1 MTMRVSVVMPVYN
14 TALYLDACL
23 ASVFGQQVHD
33 IEVICVDDG
42 STDDSSSILAA
53 WAARESRLR
62 VIRQGNAG
70 QGAAR
75 NRAIAEAQGEFL
87 LFVDSDDI
95 LLPGALQL
103 LLREAGTVQVVAFN
117 HLTFSS
123 VPSCQPFNDVRVSTV
138 PREVLLRQMGVVWN
152 KMVRRDWWNANR
164 IYFKHGV
171 IFEDIPVHWK
181 LILLPAYIAYLPATL
196 YALRV
201 RPDSTTGA
209 NVVSPRRLE
218 SIYAHNEVAE
228 LFRDNPSWAAVE
240 SVRAEIML
248 RNLAGCID
256 ALRQADPRTVAEL
269 HRLVANSLNSINISS
284 WSELGLSLR
293 ERDTLRS
300 FQGHLPSR
308 LRRRVFLITRAVLR
322 AVKTLFRQ

>member
-1 MTMRVSVVMPVYN
+1 MRVSVIIPVYN
-14 TALYLDACL
+14 AAPFLDECL
-23 ASVFGQQVHD
+23 TSLFCQNMDDVE
-33 IEVICVDDG
+33 IICVDDG
-42 STDDSSSILAA
+42 STDKSADILSA
-53 WAARESRLR
+53 WCTRKKNIR
-62 VIRQGNAG
+62 VFYQENAG

-75 NRAIAEAQGEFL
+75 NLGIKEARGEYL
-87 LFVDSDDI
+87 IFVDADDI
-95 LLPGALQL
+95 LLPGAIAL
-103 LLREAGTVQVVAFN
+103 LLSQVSSAQVIAFN
-117 HLTFSS
+117 HTTF
-123 VPSCQPFNDVRVSTV
+123 VSNKPTISFAKGCAQQV

-152 KMVRRDWWNANR
+152 KMVRRDWWSANR

-181 LILLPAYIAYLPATL
+181 LILLPEYIVYLPATL

-209 NVVSPRRLE
+209 NVASPRRLE

-228 LFRDNPSWAAVE
+228 LFRNNPSWAAFE
-240 SVRAEIML
+240 PVRAEIML

-269 HRLVANSLNSINISS
+269 HRLVDNSLNSINISS

-300 FQGHLPSR
+300 FQGHFPSA
-308 LRRRVFLITRAVLR
+308 LRRRFFLITRGVLR
-322 AVKTLFRQ
+322 NIKKLFRL